1 MITKIRQEFSAHE
14 MAPDLKT
21 ILAETNVLDIL
32 SQILGLDDA
41 QSELVRFLKLE
52 ATWVLTNIGYGDE
65 EDILQI
71 FKEEHRFVNH
81 INRILQGN
89 DLQMID
95 QVIWLVSNCC
105 GESQAIHSIVIRK
118 IFIIDALARI
128 IFEA

>member
-1 MITKIRQEFSAHE
+1 

-95 QVIWLVSNCC
+95 QAYFFLLNVV
-105 GESQAIHSIVIRK
+105 
-118 IFIIDALARI
+118 
-128 IFEA
+128 